1 MEEGES
7 SSRSVVSSEIGGF
20 SFVTPEEKRAKRKKY
35 LADRDAT
42 KIYLIEE
49 QLFQR
54 WRQLRDE
61 AKIKTDKDFAAM
73 LLEHYVNTHTKQ
85 ILTSSDAET
94 QTDHTEETA
103 IFIDSPVLASTP
115 LQISV
120 EVESRA
126 SASVSKRRRLSLE
139 SHDPEGA
146 DETATGVN

>member
-1 MEEGES
+1 
-7 SSRSVVSSEIGGF
+7 
-20 SFVTPEEKRAKRKKY
+20 
-35 LADRDAT
+35 
-42 KIYLIEE
+42 
-49 QLFQR
+49 
-54 WRQLRDE
+54 
-61 AKIKTDKDFAAM
+61 M

-120 EVESRA
+120 EVENRA

-146 DETATGVN
+146 DETATGVNESFIQMRPHVMTSFREDQTLSATESEDSDLEHSLLQPEND